1 MDPVVRTTAGAVRG
15 STERGAHVFL
25 AIPYA
30 ASPFGPNRFQ
40 APVRP
45 EPWEGVRP
53 ALEYGHT
60 APQPHRQFT
69 LVPEPVNPGPDCL
82 QLNVF
87 TPADAGPA
95 ARLPVLFW
103 IHGGG
108 FFAGCNASTWYRGEP
123 FASKGVV
130 TVSINYRL
138 GAEGFL
144 VIDGAA
150 SNRAV
155 RDWLLALEWVQE
167 NIEAF
172 GGDPTKVTIAGQ
184 SAGGVACSTLLA
196 TPSAKDLFRS
206 AICMS
211 GSRPPT
217 TTVEDA
223 AALTTTMAESLGV
236 APTLEALAAVDPE
249 HLVGAQTEAMSF
261 NPVVDGDL
269 VPVAGLPVDPS
280 VRVMAGATAE
290 EAVMAVAGL
299 ADKLEDEERFVRR
312 FERRWG
318 VGPEVVDAYRSRYPD
333 LANWQRYGQAISD
346 VQFKAPSDRL
356 VGAWARG
363 GGTSWL
369 YAFTWRSPRYGSV
382 HCLDLPFAF
391 DNLAAAGASD
401 VTGEGAPQELADAM
415 HGAFV
420 RFVTDGDPGWPAY
433 DDDRRAAMVFDAPT
447 GIAEDPYRFER
458 ETWVPASTA

>member
-1 MDPVVRTTAGAVRG
+1 M
-15 STERGAHVFL
+15 FL

-45 EPWEGVRP
+45 EPWEGIRP
-53 ALEYGHT
+53 ALAYGDT

-69 LVPEPVNPGPDCL
+69 LVPEPVTPGPDCL

-87 TPADAGPA
+87 TPADAGPGA
-95 ARLPVLFW
+95 GLPVLFW

-108 FFAGCNASTWYRGEP
+108 FTAGCNASTWYRGEP

-155 RDWLLALEWVQE
+155 RDWMAALAWVQE
-167 NIEAF
+167 NIAAF
-172 GGDPTKVTIAGQ
+172 GGDPSKVTIAGQ

-196 TPSAKDLFRS
+196 VPSAKGLFRS

-217 TTVEDA
+217 TEAEDA
-223 AALTTTMAESLGV
+223 AAMTATIAEQLGV
-236 APTLEALAAVDPE
+236 APTLEGLAAVDPE
-249 HLVGAQTEAMSF
+249 RLVAAQHDAMSF
-261 NPVVDGDL
+261 NPVIDGD
-269 VPVAGLPVDPS
+269 VIPAGGLPVDAS

-290 EAVMAVAGL
+290 EAVAAVAGL
-299 ADKLEDEERFVRR
+299 AEKLEDDERLGRHFG
-312 FERRWG
+312 RRWQAG
-318 VGPEVVDAYRSRYPD
+318 ADVVAAYRSRYPQ
-333 LANWQRYGQAISD
+333 LANWQLFGQAISD

-363 GGTSWL
+363 GGEAWL
-369 YAFTWRSPRYGSV
+369 YAFEWRSLLPAYGSV

-391 DNLAAAGASD
+391 DNLRAAGAPE

-420 RFVTDGDPGWPAY
+420 GFISDGDPGWAAY
-433 DDDRRAAMVFDAPT
+433 DDERRAGMVFDAT
-447 GIAEDPYRFER
+447 SEVVDDPYRFER
-458 ETWVPASTA
+458 ETWVSAAR